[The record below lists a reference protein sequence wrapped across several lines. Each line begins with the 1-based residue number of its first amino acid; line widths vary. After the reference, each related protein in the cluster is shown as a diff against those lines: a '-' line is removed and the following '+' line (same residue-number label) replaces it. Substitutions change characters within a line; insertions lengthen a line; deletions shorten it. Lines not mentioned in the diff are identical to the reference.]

1 LNASGWQFGEI
12 KPPAVQLVAD
22 FRFLSDPAMVI
33 RNGEKW
39 HYDTNFTARRTYST
53 GVRIM
58 ALAVSLPLVAAR
70 DSFSP

>member
-1 LNASGWQFGEI
+1 MQVVGNSR
-12 KPPAVQLVAD
+12 KSSRPPSNYLPIFA
-22 FRFLSDPAMVI
+22 FLSDPAMVI

-53 GVRIM
+53 GVRVL
-58 ALAVSLPLVAAR
+58 ALAIPLLLVAAR